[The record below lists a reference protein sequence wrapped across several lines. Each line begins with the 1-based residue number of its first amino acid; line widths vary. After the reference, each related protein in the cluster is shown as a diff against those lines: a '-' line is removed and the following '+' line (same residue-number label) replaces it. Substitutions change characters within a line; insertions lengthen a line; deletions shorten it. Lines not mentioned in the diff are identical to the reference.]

1 MQIVEELSENKGLSL
16 ALGYFDGVHKG
27 HRSVIKSAVDF
38 AHQNAVKSAVVTF
51 KDHPCCFFY
60 GVCPKYILSRED
72 RIKYIEELGVDYLY
86 MLDFEKISKLSGNDY
101 IENVLVKYF
110 EPKSISTGFNHF
122 FGRKK
127 SGDTQLLEKYKKVF
141 GYEYFKIPPQ
151 TLNGQVIS
159 STTIRNLLSGGD
171 IENADKMLLH
181 DFSVS
186 GVVIEG
192 NKIGRTI
199 GFRTANINYPPEL
212 IEIPFGAYSTEVNYG
227 ENLYKGVANFGIK
240 PTIAGGN
247 KPVLEVHILDFDKDI
262 YGQKIRVSF
271 KKMLR
276 KEKKF
281 LSLDELKNQIAIDC
295 KSC

>member
-1 MQIVEELSENKGLSL
+1 MKIFEELSENKGLSL

-27 HRSVIKSAVDF
+27 HSAVIKSAVDF
-38 AHQNAVKSAVVTF
+38 AHKNGGKSAVVTF

-86 MLDFEKISKLSGNDY
+86 MLDFESISKLSGNDY
-101 IENVLVKYF
+101 IKNVLVKYF

-122 FGRKK
+122 FGSKK
-127 SGDTQLLEKYKKVF
+127 SGDTQLLEKNKTVF

-151 TLNGQVIS
+151 KFDNQIIS
-159 STTIRNLLSGGD
+159 STAIRNFLSHGE
-171 IENADKMLLH
+171 IEKANRMLLH

-186 GVVIEG
+186 GTVIEG
-192 NKIGRTI
+192 NKIGRKI
-199 GFRTANINYPPEL
+199 GFRTANLNYPPEL
-212 IEIPFGAYSTEVNYG
+212 IDLPFGAYHTEVIYKN
-227 ENLYKGVANFGIK
+227 NLYKGVANFGVK
-240 PTIAGGN
+240 PTVSGGN
-247 KPVLEVHILDFDKDI
+247 IPVLEVHILDFNEDI
-262 YGQKIRVSF
+262 YGQKLRVYF

-281 LSLDELKNQIAIDC
+281 SSVEELKKQIAIDC